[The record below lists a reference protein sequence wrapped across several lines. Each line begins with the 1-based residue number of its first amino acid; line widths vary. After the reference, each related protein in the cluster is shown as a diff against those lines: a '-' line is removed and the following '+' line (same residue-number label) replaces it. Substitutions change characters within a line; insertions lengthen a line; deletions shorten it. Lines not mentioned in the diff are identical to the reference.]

1 MLETAII
8 ALGAFF
14 VVVGAV
20 ARLTR
25 NLTFDNFPPAAAY
38 RTLVARIAGDTPW
51 LELATCSYCLGIWV
65 ALPFVVVAAGLLFG
79 FAIFATLAGVFWV
92 FCAWMTVGY
101 LAGIIVA
108 TNWG

>member
-1 MLETAII
+1 MTTNAFAVI
-8 ALGAFF
+8 AAFI
-14 VVVGAV
+14 VVTGAV

-25 NLTFDNFPPAAAY
+25 NLTFDNFPPAAMY
-38 RTLVARIAGDTPW
+38 RRLVERIANGTAW
-51 LELATCSYCLGIWV
+51 GELATCPYCLGIWV
-65 ALPFVVVAAGLLFG
+65 ALPFTVIAAGLLFG
-79 FAIFATLAGVFWV
+79 WAIFGTLVGVFFV